1 MLEDRR
7 PVLDRFPLAH
17 LPTPLEPA
25 DRLGRLLDLE
35 AGRLWIKRD
44 DLTGLATGG
53 NKSRKLEL
61 LLAAALAE
69 GADVLVTAGGPQ
81 SNHARTTAAAAARA
95 GLACVLAFN
104 SDAPPRVE
112 ANQILDELFG
122 AERRFLG
129 PMPMEQLNLAVEGVA
144 SELRAAGRKPYVIPI
159 GGSSPL
165 GASAY
170 ARAADEILGQVRDAA
185 GHDDV
190 VVVTACGSGGTQAGL
205 AARLGH
211 ERVMGVDVGGLADP
225 GAVVGPLTVEVAELV
240 GLPAPNGEPWIEGG
254 QVGEGYGAPTDA
266 CLEALRLTARS
277 EGLLLDPVYSGKA
290 MAGLIAAC
298 RGKGTGAGG
307 ASVGG
312 AIVDGARVGAAKL
325 GEARSIVF
333 LASGG
338 VPALFASRYE
348 AWLTNG

>member
-1 MLEDRR
+1 MVWD
-7 PVLDRFPLAH
+7 PASVIDRFPLAH

-25 DRLGRLLDLE
+25 DRLGRALGLDP
-35 AGRLWIKRD
+35 GRLWVKRD

-53 NKSRKLEL
+53 NKARKLEI
-61 LLAAALAE
+61 LLADALAG
-69 GADVLVTAGGPQ
+69 GADTLVTAGGPQ

-104 SDAPPRVE
+104 SEPPPRVE
-112 ANQILDELFG
+112 ANQVLDIVFG

-129 PMPMEQLNLAVEGVA
+129 QMPMEELNGAVERIA
-144 SELRAAGRKPYVIPI
+144 DELRAAGRLPYVIPI

-170 ARAADEILGQVRDAA
+170 TTAADEILVQVRETA
-185 GHDDV
+185 GHEDV
-190 VVVTACGSGGTQAGL
+190 LVVTATGSGGTQAGL

-211 ERVMGVDVGGLADP
+211 ERVVGVDVGALADP
-225 GAVVGPLTVEVAELV
+225 GAVVRRLTAEVAGLV
-240 GLPAPNGEPWIEGG
+240 GRPAPSGDPWLVRD
-254 QVGEGYGAPTDA
+254 QVGAGYGAPTDA
-266 CLEALRLTARS
+266 CREAILLAART

-290 MAGLIAAC
+290 MAGLIALA
-298 RGKGTGAGG
+298 RGGG
-307 ASVGG
+307 
-312 AIVDGARVGAAKL
+312 VGAPNA
-325 GEARSIVF
+325 IVF

-348 AWLTNG
+348 DWLTAASGGG